1 MVLSQTFLVLWLVL
15 TYDLLQHRRI
25 DNIIITNI
33 SPSPVW
39 NSRKFWKLLDILPI
53 SFCFKL
59 SKKVLSRL
67 IMNRYEKQEEEKS
80 TLEQSQSSETK
91 QNTKERESLGSKLG
105 LTFAMVT
112 TKASPKQR
120 ILPKTE

>member
-1 MVLSQTFLVLWLVL
+1 MVLSQTFLVFWLVL

-59 SKKVLSRL
+59 SKEVLSRL
-67 IMNRYEKQEEEKS
+67 IMNRYEKQEEERKAR
-80 TLEQSQSSETK
+80 SSSLSRARLNKTQK
-91 QNTKERESLGSKLG
+91 REREPGIEVGFDLCDGDDESL
-105 LTFAMVT
+105 A
-112 TKASPKQR
+112 KAKNSS
-120 ILPKTE
+120 

>member
-1 MVLSQTFLVLWLVL
+1 MVLSQTFLVLRLVL

-91 QNTKERESLGSKLG
+91 QNTKEREPGIEVGFDLCDGDDESL
-105 LTFAMVT
+105 A
-112 TKASPKQR
+112 KAKNSS
-120 ILPKTE
+120 